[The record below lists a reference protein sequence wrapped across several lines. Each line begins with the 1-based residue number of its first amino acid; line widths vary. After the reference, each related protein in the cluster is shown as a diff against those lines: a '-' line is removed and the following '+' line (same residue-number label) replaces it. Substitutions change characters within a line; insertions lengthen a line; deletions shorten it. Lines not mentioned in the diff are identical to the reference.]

1 MRKTLQMSLNH
12 LRSLMA
18 VALLISLLGA
28 ASSSWALPQDEDDTA
43 AQKKGRSGAD
53 DAVLEQKLPPRVS
66 KFLSELDPL
75 AARAMLGAF
84 NDGYTIV
91 KKLGDGFVLA
101 KRGEKRGSASEQSV
115 TDADFIISF
124 NVRQKNKKN
133 QSYYSVI
140 TQGGFQCGAGRFAL
154 LYQQFQADVF
164 GTGASVAAYE
174 SSGPAHFRSL
184 SKGLG
189 DFLTSVYCFNR

>member
-1 MRKTLQMSLNH
+1 MRKTLQMSLNPV
-12 LRSLMA
+12 RSLI
-18 VALLISLLGA
+18 VAAFLISLLGA
-28 ASSSWALPQDEDDTA
+28 ASSSLALPQDGDDNA
-43 AQKKGRSGAD
+43 AQKKGRSGTD

-66 KFLSELDPL
+66 RFLSELDPP

-84 NDGYTIV
+84 NDGYTVV

-101 KRGEKRGSASEQSV
+101 KRGEQKGNASEQSV
-115 TDADFIISF
+115 ADADFIISF
-124 NVRQKNKKN
+124 NARQKNKKN
-133 QSYYSVI
+133 QAYYSVI
-140 TQGGFQCGAGRFAL
+140 TQGGFQCSAGRFAL
-154 LYQQFQADVF
+154 FYQQFQAGVF

-189 DFLTSVYCFNR
+189 DFLTSVYCGDR